1 MVAVSH
7 IGSGVLA
14 EAPRVKCCYGGNR
27 MHACMGLYTR
37 ALHMPP
43 AKCQH
48 MLCPLT
54 SNGLNAHGYLGNP
67 PKSAR

>member
-1 MVAVSH
+1 
-7 IGSGVLA
+7 
-14 EAPRVKCCYGGNR
+14 